1 MTGDAMRPA
10 APRAT
15 RERTT
20 LGVIRGGLAVL
31 LVLGLIGLLA
41 ELLLLDHTE
50 DPWQRLPIFLIIA
63 SLIIVGWHAA
73 DRRPLSLRFLQG
85 AMVLIV
91 ASGVLGLMLHFKG
104 NIAFE
109 LEMQPSAI
117 GWPLIWAALKGA
129 TPTLAPGAMVQ
140 LGLIGLAYT
149 YRHPA
154 LGAGREEGRSPSRR

>member
-1 MTGDAMRPA
+1 VIASRT
-10 APRAT
+10 T

-20 LGVIRGGLAVL
+20 LALIRGGLVIL
-31 LVLGLIGLLA
+31 LVLGLVGLLA
-41 ELLLLDHTE
+41 ELLLLDHIE

-63 SLIIVGWHAA
+63 SLIILGWHAA
-73 DRRPLSLRFLQG
+73 DRGSLGIRFLQG
-85 AMVLIV
+85 SMILIV
-91 ASGVLGLMLHFKG
+91 VTGVLGLMLHFKG

-154 LGAGREEGRSPSRR
+154 LRAAGEDGALPGRR